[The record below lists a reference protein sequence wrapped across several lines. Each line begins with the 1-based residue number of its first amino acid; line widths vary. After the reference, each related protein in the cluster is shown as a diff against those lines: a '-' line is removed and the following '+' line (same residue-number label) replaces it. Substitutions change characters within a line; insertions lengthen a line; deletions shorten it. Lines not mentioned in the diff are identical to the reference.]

1 MSTFSHRLR
10 WDEIDPATHPFD
22 TTGLR
27 GVVKRTLAPYELP
40 GEGTSA
46 HRDLAEEAMTRALV
60 VEYGAWVMCWTWA
73 SSEPGGGGPV
83 SSWCCGNHSLDTD
96 RMTAEERVVTAVL
109 EWRGVLERLEV
120 EFSTLHRECAG
131 LSDGETAMRGAAR
144 LLPLIL
150 EWTTCQDA
158 WYGTVSTILA
168 WFLEPRRND
177 RDRTDTV
184 IREAIRGLFNSHT
197 EPSER
202 ERADAIGAI
211 GVRIDA
217 DTAREPERDA
227 LVSWRRT
234 RGWVQWIEATAP
246 LRPRTPRDGHL
257 AFIESHDRAQ
267 APLRAARMKEALE
280 RARGSVVRG
289 DALTFALL
297 QSWQRIVLGSDDV
310 EFRRGDAFAKNGA
323 ERYGVPAEGWAAFDD
338 CLQQASADAPDAVA
352 RAVRVY
358 LDTCFFHPF
367 NDGNGRAA
375 RLAFDFV
382 LTRGG
387 LWLYAAE
394 PVFLLARLANDW
406 AGAYTMQAVVESV
419 VCPIS
424 A

>member
-1 MSTFSHRLR
+1 MSVFSHRLR
-10 WDEIDPATHPFD
+10 WDEIDPGTHPFD

-27 GVVKRTLAPYELP
+27 GIVRRTLAPYSLP
-40 GEGTSA
+40 GERNGA
-46 HRDLAEEAMTRALV
+46 HRDLAEDAITRALV
-60 VEYGAWVMCWTWA
+60 VEYGAWTMCWTWA

-83 SSWCCGNHSLDTD
+83 SSWCCGSHSLDTD
-96 RMTAEERVVTAVL
+96 RTTAEERVVTAVL
-109 EWRGVLERLEV
+109 EWRGVLERLDF

-177 RDRTDTV
+177 QHRTGKV
-184 IREAIRGLFNSHT
+184 IQDAIRGLFNSHT

-211 GVRIDA
+211 GLGIDA
-217 DTAREPERDA
+217 DTAPQPASDA
-227 LVSWRRT
+227 LATWRGT
-234 RGWVQWIEATAP
+234 RRWLHWIEAAVP
-246 LRPRTPRDGHL
+246 PRPRTPRDGHL
-257 AFIESHDRAQ
+257 AFIESHDRAR

-280 RARGSVVRG
+280 LARGSVVRG
-289 DALTFALL
+289 ETLTFALL

-310 EFRRGDAFAKNGA
+310 EFRCGEAFAKNGS
-323 ERYGVPAEGWAAFDD
+323 ERYGMPAEGWTAFDD

-375 RLAFDFV
+375 RLALDFV
-382 LTRGG
+382 LTRAG

-406 AGAYTMQAVVESV
+406 AGAYTMQAVVESL
-419 VCPIS
+419 VCPMS